1 MCHEARSGRH
11 ARDRLRGV
19 PTEFRL
25 RFPITEVCM
34 AKNAWFVHLVSGAV
48 LAALAL
54 AACGTSTGSSP
65 TVTPST
71 SVASFSPGELPLPT
85 PPFVNNPP
93 DICAGVGI
101 SALLRGDAHDPV
113 LTWVED
119 TMTHTRRDVVW
130 PVGYR
135 ARFTPRL
142 EVLDAS
148 GTVVLREGDL
158 ITGTCGST
166 ADGRFYLAPPF
177 R

>member
-1 MCHEARSGRH
+1 
-11 ARDRLRGV
+11 V

-25 RFPITEVCM
+25 RFAVGEVCM
-34 AKNAWFVHLVSGAV
+34 AKNAWFIYLASGAILGMLV
-48 LAALAL
+48 L
-54 AACGTSTGSSP
+54 AACGTSTGTSP
-65 TVTPST
+65 ALTPST
-71 SVASFSPGELPLPT
+71 SVASLSPGELPLPT

-119 TMTHTRRDVVW
+119 TTTHTRRDVVW

-142 EVLDAS
+142 QVLDAS
-148 GTVVLREGDL
+148 GAVVLRESDL
-158 ITGTCGST
+158 IAGTCGST